1 MTHAQFGHSFS
12 HADIK
17 YSGHFSGAKQIKFM
31 HIYMHKAVK
40 AAPPKPGNA
49 RLDTAQWYVSY
60 VFSQEDFLVV
70 TYFWRYLMLFVALSD
85 FGACQSMGVL
95 VRRF

>member
-1 MTHAQFGHSFS
+1 MHVQFGHSFG

-40 AAPPKPGNA
+40 GLK
-49 RLDTAQWYVSY
+49 L
-60 VFSQEDFLVV
+60 EIFLSRV
-70 TYFWRYLMLFVALSD
+70 LFLHK
-85 FGACQSMGVL
+85 
-95 VRRF
+95 

>member
-1 MTHAQFGHSFS
+1 MTHAQFGHSFG

-40 AAPPKPGNA
+40 GLSLHLNHLIAWRAGISFRQFGTLPIGFVLSN
-49 RLDTAQWYVSY
+49 LDS
-60 VFSQEDFLVV
+60 
-70 TYFWRYLMLFVALSD
+70 RHLMTSPRTLLGQF
-85 FGACQSMGVL
+85 
-95 VRRF
+95 

>member
-1 MTHAQFGHSFS
+1 MTHAQFSHSFG

-40 AAPPKPGNA
+40 GLTN
-49 RLDTAQWYVSY
+49 
-60 VFSQEDFLVV
+60 
-70 TYFWRYLMLFVALSD
+70 FWWR
-85 FGACQSMGVL
+85 GAYDH
-95 VRRF
+95 

>member
-1 MTHAQFGHSFS
+1 MHAQFGHSFS

-40 AAPPKPGNA
+40 GLVEHYSDDGLKPHWA
-49 RLDTAQWYVSY
+49 FLMKFILFCVTLD
-60 VFSQEDFLVV
+60 
-70 TYFWRYLMLFVALSD
+70 LSD
-85 FGACQSMGVL
+85 NLTEMPIMKN
-95 VRRF
+95 

>member
-1 MTHAQFGHSFS
+1 MTHAQFGHSFG

-40 AAPPKPGNA
+40 GLTIVNII
-49 RLDTAQWYVSY
+49 TTSH
-60 VFSQEDFLVV
+60 
-70 TYFWRYLMLFVALSD
+70 
-85 FGACQSMGVL
+85 
-95 VRRF
+95 

>member
-1 MTHAQFGHSFS
+1 MHAQFGHSFG

-40 AAPPKPGNA
+40 G
-49 RLDTAQWYVSY
+49 LIL
-60 VFSQEDFLVV
+60 FFLSS
-70 TYFWRYLMLFVALSD
+70 FVPH
-85 FGACQSMGVL
+85 Q
-95 VRRF
+95 

>member
-1 MTHAQFGHSFS
+1 MHVQFCHSFG

-40 AAPPKPGNA
+40 G
-49 RLDTAQWYVSY
+49 LT
-60 VFSQEDFLVV
+60 
-70 TYFWRYLMLFVALSD
+70 
-85 FGACQSMGVL
+85 
-95 VRRF
+95 

>member
-1 MTHAQFGHSFS
+1 MTHAQFGHSFG

-40 AAPPKPGNA
+40 GLVYICHLLLGKQCSVSG
-49 RLDTAQWYVSY
+49 LD
-60 VFSQEDFLVV
+60 
-70 TYFWRYLMLFVALSD
+70 LS
-85 FGACQSMGVL
+85 
-95 VRRF
+95 